1 MAAQILVVDDE
12 PDFCSNMA
20 DILGDMGYGIDV
32 AYRGDDA
39 IERAK
44 HQPYDL
50 FLLDYK
56 LPCMTGAELYR
67 RLKEARDSTPAVI
80 VTGYASHEAAEEAK
94 AAGVGTVLEKPVDF
108 GKLLSVIEQQ
118 VGCHD

>member
-1 MAAQILVVDDE
+1 MTAQILVVDDE
-12 PDFCSNMA
+12 VDFCSNMA

-32 AYRGDDA
+32 AYRGQEA

-44 HQPYDL
+44 EQPYDL

-56 LPCMTGAELYR
+56 LPCMTGAELYK
-67 RLKEARDSTPAVI
+67 RLKEAGASSPAVM
-80 VTGYASHEAAEEAK
+80 VTGYASHNTVEEAT

-108 GKLLSVIEQQ
+108 GKLISVIERHVAQ
-118 VGCHD
+118 